1 MRHLVEA
8 WEADFTKFHPGIS
21 FDYQMHGTSS
31 GIPALFTG
39 MGDMAI
45 LGEEILP
52 EASAAFEK
60 VKGYRPLGIE
70 IMTGSVDVRN
80 FDYAQQFFV
89 HKDNPL
95 THLDPLQM
103 QHARA
108 EWLKEKHDRV
118 YYTKVFD
125 LSGLPEYR
133 PSRRLSGADVAWSAD
148 VARSSDVSFVDSL
161 PLYAPNHQVR
171 GTIRLWGHGSPKHD
185 FMGKLVRNWTRTF
198 NGYQPAVNFDNRMYG
213 TASAIGALYT
223 GAGDLAI
230 LGEEVSPAAAAA
242 FKRAKSYAPT
252 CVQIATGSLDVNYFD
267 YAHMIFVH
275 KDNPIDRLTVAQ
287 LEAIFGTEHRRSEH
301 NIRRWGELGLGEEW
315 KDQDIHPYAWKVDD
329 DFALFFRER
338 VLDGSHRWNPD
349 IREYVT
355 IKLPDGS
362 VLDRG
367 QQIIDALSQ
376 DRYGI
381 AISNLRFANAS
392 VKVVALAAGD
402 GGAYYA
408 PTPNN
413 LIDRSYPLTRLI
425 PACID
430 RKPGE
435 PVDPL
440 LREFLRFLLSREGQ
454 RALLQDSGYLPLGAQ
469 AIRAQL
475 AMIQ

>member
-1 MRHLVEA
+1 MTKTIASMILAIVAFATTVNADAEPSAEA
-8 WEADFTKFHPGIS
+8 A
-21 FDYQMHGTSS
+21 SS
-31 GIPALFTG
+31 A
-39 MGDMAI
+39 
-45 LGEEILP
+45 
-52 EASAAFEK
+52 
-60 VKGYRPLGIE
+60 
-70 IMTGSVDVRN
+70 
-80 FDYAQQFFV
+80 
-89 HKDNPL
+89 
-95 THLDPLQM
+95 
-103 QHARA
+103 
-108 EWLKEKHDRV
+108 
-118 YYTKVFD
+118 
-125 LSGLPEYR
+125 
-133 PSRRLSGADVAWSAD
+133 
-148 VARSSDVSFVDSL
+148 DVSFVDSL
-161 PLYAPNHQVR
+161 PLYAPQRQVR

-185 FMGKLVRNWTRTF
+185 FMGKLVGNWIRTF

-287 LEAIFGTEHRRSEH
+287 LEAIFGTEHRRGGH
-301 NIRRWGELGLGEEW
+301 NIRRWSELGLGEGW
-315 KDQDIHPYAWKVDD
+315 MDQDIHPYAWKVDE

-338 VLDGSHRWNPD
+338 VLEGSHRWNPD

-355 IKLPDGS
+355 LKGPDGG

-367 QQIIDALSQ
+367 RQIIDALSQ

-392 VKVVALAAGD
+392 VKAVALAGDD

-413 LIDRSYPLTRLI
+413 LIDQSYPLTRLI
-425 PACID
+425 PACVD

-475 AMIQ
+475 AAIQ